1 MSSHSKQIGP
11 RMFHVVEHGREF
23 IEAAVV
29 FRGEP
34 TIRQFDVVPGSLGA
48 TMATAKQW
56 QEEHYDELKTTYK
69 RDYNRKKERADFERK
84 LQADIQASKEEA
96 FERMLT
102 RVTHNDAVVRAA
114 KDDVRRVLAFYGPAL
129 FDRVLYV
136 PPFQWI

>member
-11 RMFHVVEHGREF
+11 RMFHVVEDGREF

-48 TMATAKQW
+48 TMAEAKQW
-56 QEEHYDELKTTYK
+56 QQDHYHELKTTYK
-69 RDYNRKKERADFERK
+69 RDYMKAKHRRTFEAKVEAD
-84 LQADIQASKEEA
+84 LQASKDEA

-129 FDRVLYV
+129 MDRVLYV